1 MAKPRLAL
9 VGFSRNVEKKY
20 YDKTMNGGTGI
31 ETASGVV
38 GGSKANG
45 VTYASSAWTEYGFNL
60 LGTNSTVTNDLLK
73 GVGTGTDVR
82 SRIGN
87 KIKVQYIKGT
97 ITCVAATLTTGT
109 ANIMGGEA
117 EVVDNTAPA
126 AYSGRQYLR
135 TTMRVCIVRD
145 KQVNSTA
152 TTIAWNDV
160 FENGT
165 GSSAAG
171 VHAELNVDNM
181 GRFIVLE
188 DILVQMTADN
198 PMKTMHFNLP
208 GSKIGSV
215 RYNGS
220 GVSALTDQGI
230 YMIWSAYVM
239 GDANTAATSAVG
251 PSVNSRM
258 CFTDD

>member
-1 MAKPRLAL
+1 
-9 VGFSRNVEKKY
+9 
-20 YDKTMNGGTGI
+20 MNGGTGI
-31 ETASGVV
+31 EIASGVT
-38 GGSKANG
+38 GGSNANG
-45 VTYASSAWTEYGFNL
+45 VTYASTAWTTYGFN
-60 LGTNSTVTNDLLK
+60 TSVVNSTVTNDLLK
-73 GVGTGTDVR
+73 GVGTGTDAR
-82 SRIGN
+82 TRIGN

-97 ITCVAATLTTGT
+97 VTCMAATLATGT

-117 EVVDNTAPA
+117 LVTDSTSPA
-126 AYSGRQYLR
+126 AYGGSQYLR

-152 TTIAWNDV
+152 TNITWNDV

-165 GSSAAG
+165 GSNAAG

-208 GSKIGSV
+208 GNKVGSV

-220 GVSALTDQGI
+220 GNTALTDQGI

-239 GDANTAATSAVG
+239 GNANTAATTAIG